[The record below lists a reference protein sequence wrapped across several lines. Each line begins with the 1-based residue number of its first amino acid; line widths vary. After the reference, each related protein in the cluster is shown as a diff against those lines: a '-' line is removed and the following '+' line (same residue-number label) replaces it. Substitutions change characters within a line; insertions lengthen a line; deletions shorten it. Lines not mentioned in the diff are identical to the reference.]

1 MTALS
6 IADLPPGLA
15 DPVHHAQQVF
25 RLVLDAMARPGRV
38 MALDPKV
45 VTPPAGLGAA
55 AAAVLL
61 TVADA
66 DVRVWLHT
74 TCDAG
79 PLAAWLRFHTGA
91 RVVASASEADWLVLP
106 ATEANAAVW
115 SLAHA
120 GTDEAPHTAATVL
133 VDAPAFDHGP
143 RLTLRGPGI
152 EHTHTLQVGGVD
164 TGFWLDRIAR
174 EPDFPRGADLVVTAG
189 HRVAALPRSTRITL
203 ED

>member
-1 MTALS
+1 MTAPS

-25 RLVLDAMARPGRV
+25 RLVLDAMSRPGRV
-38 MALDPKV
+38 VAIDPAV
-45 VTPPAGLGAA
+45 VSPPAGLGAA

-66 DVRVWLHT
+66 DVRVWLHPT
-74 TCDAG
+74 YDPGT
-79 PLAAWLRFHTGA
+79 LAAWLRFHTGA
-91 RVVASASEADWLVLP
+91 RVVGSASEADWLVLP
-106 ATEANAAVW
+106 AAEADATAW
-115 SLAHA
+115 QRAHA

-133 VDAPAFDHGP
+133 VDAPAFGDGP

-152 EHTHTLQVGGVD
+152 EHTHTLQVEGLG
-164 TGFWLDRIAR
+164 TAFWHHRIAR

-189 HRVAALPRSTRITL
+189 HRLAALPRSTRITL